1 MGDPKKQHKTYTTP
15 RVPYDTE
22 MFMEELKLLGAYGL
36 RNKHELWRVRTE
48 LSTLRRRA
56 RGLLAQTATEREKQ
70 EKEMIGKLHKMGLVQ
85 ETGTLDDILTLS
97 IEDLME
103 RRLQT
108 FIFRKGMTKS
118 LWQARQF
125 ITHGHVSI
133 KGNEV
138 KVPSYHVLID
148 DEKTIEFT
156 NVSPFNNKDHPL
168 RREMAVN
175 EIAGGN
181 KVE

>member
-1 MGDPKKQHKTYTTP
+1 MGDPKKQQKKYTTP
-15 RVPYDTE
+15 RVPYNTE

-36 RNKHELWRVRTE
+36 RNKHELWRAKTE
-48 LSTLRRRA
+48 LSSLRRRS

-70 EKEMIGKLHKMGLVQ
+70 EKELIGKLYKMGLVQ
-85 ETGTLDDILTLS
+85 PNGTLDDVLTLS

-108 FIFRKGMTKS
+108 FIYRKGMAKS
-118 LWQARQF
+118 LWQARQL
-125 ITHGHVSI
+125 IAHGHISI
-133 KGNEV
+133 NGNEV

-148 DEKTIEFT
+148 DEKTIDYT
-156 NVSPFNNKDHPL
+156 DVSPYANKDHPL
-168 RREMAVN
+168 RKEMAVN

>member
-56 RGLLAQTATEREKQ
+56 RNLLAQTATERDKQ
-70 EKEMIGKLHKMGLVQ
+70 EKEMIAKLHKMGLVQ
-85 ETGTLDDILTLS
+85 PNGTLDDILTLT
-97 IEDLME
+97 IEDLLE

-108 FIFRKGMTKS
+108 YIFRKGMAKS
-118 LWQARQF
+118 LWQARQL
-125 ITHGHVSI
+125 IAHGHISI
-133 KGNEV
+133 DTNEI
-138 KVPSYHVLID
+138 KVPGYHVLID
-148 DEKTIEFT
+148 DEKVIGFT
-156 NVSPFNNKDHPL
+156 EVSPYSNKDHPL
-168 RREMAVN
+168 RKEMAVN
-175 EIAGGN
+175 EMTGGN

>member
-1 MGDPKKQHKTYTTP
+1 MGDPKKQHKKYTTP
-15 RVPYDTE
+15 SVPYDTE

-36 RNKHELWRVRTE
+36 RNKRELWRLRTE
-48 LSTLRRRA
+48 LSSLRRRA

-70 EKEMIGKLHKMGLVQ
+70 EKELINKLHKMGLIQ
-85 ETGTLDDILTLS
+85 SNGTLDDILTLS

-108 FIFRKGMTKS
+108 FIYRKGMVKS
-118 LWQARQF
+118 LWQARQL
-125 ITHGHVSI
+125 ITHGHISI
-133 KGNEV
+133 SGKEV
-138 KVPSYHVLID
+138 KAPGYHVLID
-148 DEKTIEFT
+148 DEKLIDYTD
-156 NVSPFNNKDHPL
+156 VSPYSNKDHPL

-175 EIAGGN
+175 EVAGGN

>member
-1 MGDPKKQHKTYTTP
+1 MGDIKKQHKTYTTP

-56 RGLLAQTATEREKQ
+56 RNLLAQTATEREKQ
-70 EKEMIGKLHKMGLVQ
+70 EKEMIAKLHKMGLVQ
-85 ETGTLDDILTLS
+85 PNGTLDDILTLT
-97 IEDLME
+97 IEDLLE

-108 FIFRKGMTKS
+108 YIFRRGMAKS
-118 LWQARQF
+118 LWQARQL
-125 ITHGHVSI
+125 IAHGHISI
-133 KGNEV
+133 NGNEIR
-138 KVPSYHVLID
+138 VPGYHILID
-148 DEKTIEFT
+148 DEKVIDYTE
-156 NVSPFNNKDHPL
+156 VSPYTNKDHPL
-168 RREMAVN
+168 RKEMQVN
-175 EIAGGN
+175 EMTGGN

>member
-36 RNKHELWRVRTE
+36 RNKHELWRVRTH
-48 LSTLRRRA
+48 LSDLRRRA
-56 RGLLAQTATEREKQ
+56 RNLLAQTATERDKQ
-70 EKEMIGKLHKMGLVQ
+70 EKEMISKLHKMGLVQ
-85 ETGTLDDILTLS
+85 ENGTLDDILTLS

-108 FIFRKGMTKS
+108 YIFRKGMVKS

-125 ITHGHVSI
+125 ITHGHI
-133 KGNEV
+133 CINGNEI
-138 KVPSYHVLID
+138 KVPGYHVLID

-168 RREMAVN
+168 RKEMSVN

-181 KVE
+181 RVE